1 MNRTSNSSIATDKI
15 TATETKK
22 IDNNLYTILDS
33 ITVKFKNILEWL
45 SIIFLFIQI
54 VVVVYVVFGR
64 FVLNRTPV
72 WGEEIALL
80 SMVWLSLFSVVI
92 AEMNS
97 AHINISLIDKILS
110 DRAIRIRNLTF
121 HLMNAIFSVVLT
133 IEGFK
138 LVFKIRHAVMPG
150 SKLPV
155 WFLYLSVPVSSI
167 FLLLAILKKIAKKE
181 A

>member
-1 MNRTSNSSIATDKI
+1 MNKTNHYSFAADKI
-15 TATETKK
+15 AATETNKTD
-22 IDNNLYTILDS
+22 DNSYTMLDR
-33 ITVKFKNILEWL
+33 ITIKLKSILEWL

-80 SMVWLSLFSVVI
+80 SMIWLSLFSVTI
-92 AEMNS
+92 AEMDS

-110 DRAIRIRNLTF
+110 DRVIKIRNLIF
-121 HLMNAIFSVVLT
+121 HLMNTVFSLVLT
-133 IEGFK
+133 VEGFTLTFK
-138 LVFKIRHAVMPG
+138 LRHAVMPG

-155 WFLYLSVPVSSI
+155 WLLYLSVPVSSI
-167 FLLLAILKKIAKKE
+167 FLLLVILKKIAKKE